1 MKNKQK
7 MDLATQISRNQII
20 NQWLWIK
27 TPLFP
32 KLIVI
37 IFHKFKKLHF
47 KNKIS
52 KKIYLKIVLKNI
64 WFLIVI
70 KVKRVVFKRMV
81 KRIKKNTQIKS
92 FITGK
97 AIIILKRNGIIK
109 KGILSLILGEIIKME
124 GMSRL
129 QIIRMI
135 KTIRKLNSEFSLI
148 F

>member
-1 MKNKQK
+1 M
-7 MDLATQISRNQII
+7 
-20 NQWLWIK
+20 
-27 TPLFP
+27 
-32 KLIVI
+32 
-37 IFHKFKKLHF
+37 
-47 KNKIS
+47 
-52 KKIYLKIVLKNI
+52 
-64 WFLIVI
+64 
-70 KVKRVVFKRMV
+70 KRVVFKRMV
-81 KRIKKNTQIKS
+81 KKIKKNTQIKS

-97 AIIILKRNGIIK
+97 AIIILKRNGTIK

>member
-1 MKNKQK
+1 
-7 MDLATQISRNQII
+7 
-20 NQWLWIK
+20 
-27 TPLFP
+27 
-32 KLIVI
+32 
-37 IFHKFKKLHF
+37 
-47 KNKIS
+47 
-52 KKIYLKIVLKNI
+52 
-64 WFLIVI
+64 
-70 KVKRVVFKRMV
+70 MV

-97 AIIILKRNGIIK
+97 AIIILKRNGTIK

>member
-1 MKNKQK
+1 
-7 MDLATQISRNQII
+7 
-20 NQWLWIK
+20 
-27 TPLFP
+27 
-32 KLIVI
+32 
-37 IFHKFKKLHF
+37 
-47 KNKIS
+47 
-52 KKIYLKIVLKNI
+52 
-64 WFLIVI
+64 
-70 KVKRVVFKRMV
+70 VKRVVFKRMV
-81 KRIKKNTQIKS
+81 KKIKKNTQIKS

-97 AIIILKRNGIIK
+97 AIIILKRNGTIK

>member
-1 MKNKQK
+1 M
-7 MDLATQISRNQII
+7 
-20 NQWLWIK
+20 
-27 TPLFP
+27 
-32 KLIVI
+32 
-37 IFHKFKKLHF
+37 
-47 KNKIS
+47 
-52 KKIYLKIVLKNI
+52 
-64 WFLIVI
+64 
-70 KVKRVVFKRMV
+70 KRVVFRRMV

-97 AIIILKRNGIIK
+97 VIIILKRNGIIK

-135 KTIRKLNSEFSLI
+135 KIIRKLNSEFSLI

>member
-1 MKNKQK
+1 M
-7 MDLATQISRNQII
+7 
-20 NQWLWIK
+20 
-27 TPLFP
+27 
-32 KLIVI
+32 
-37 IFHKFKKLHF
+37 
-47 KNKIS
+47 
-52 KKIYLKIVLKNI
+52 
-64 WFLIVI
+64 
-70 KVKRVVFKRMV
+70 KRVVFKRMV

-129 QIIRMI
+129 QIIRMN
-135 KTIRKLNSEFSLI
+135 KTIRKLNSELSLI

>member
-1 MKNKQK
+1 
-7 MDLATQISRNQII
+7 
-20 NQWLWIK
+20 
-27 TPLFP
+27 
-32 KLIVI
+32 
-37 IFHKFKKLHF
+37 
-47 KNKIS
+47 
-52 KKIYLKIVLKNI
+52 
-64 WFLIVI
+64 
-70 KVKRVVFKRMV
+70 MV

-97 AIIILKRNGIIK
+97 AIIILKRSGIIK